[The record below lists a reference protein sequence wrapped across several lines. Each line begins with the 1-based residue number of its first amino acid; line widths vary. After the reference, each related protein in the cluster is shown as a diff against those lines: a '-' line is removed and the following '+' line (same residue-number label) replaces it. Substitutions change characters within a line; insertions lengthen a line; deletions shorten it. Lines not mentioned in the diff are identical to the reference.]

1 MSSKVQKRSA
11 ITRLLSLLGQPAHVY
26 EPATQIFV
34 DLNADRLAHDL
45 QLVAEGADRGGR
57 DRPPTAAQT
66 PDEIEHKIVE
76 RIEAHKQAS
85 HAIYLEHLLT
95 YDQRMSALNFE
106 ERFGIIRQSAPE
118 AVGEF
123 AAEAALGRDQLFAL
137 RRRLHENELERDQFR
152 AKHRIRRPARLATP
166 GKMLLKVGLLAI
178 LFVVEVTINGSFLA
192 KSNLGGLL
200 GGAVQAVSFAA
211 LNIIASFLFGLVP
224 IRLINRR
231 GIFLKLAGLVSAIV
245 YLIFAIVLNLT
256 LAHLREVPP
265 SINIDVGK
273 HVLTQMLTAPHVL
286 NDVNSWV
293 FFAVGLTFSLIA
305 AADGLLF
312 FDPYIGYAGIER
324 RWLEASRTYTE
335 RKTALIDDLRDIRDD
350 STDAMNQAASDLA
363 VRRSEYDAILQA
375 RLRLSQRFVEHQN
388 QLERTARSLIAI
400 YREANYRARTTP
412 PPDYF
417 ERSYVLDRIPSAI
430 EPKPADA
437 DRLEEKIDEAR
448 AILTK
453 QINAIHEAF
462 DFAARSYREIDDM
475 IPEVNNGSTQAPLSR

>member
-1 MSSKVQKRSA
+1 MSLKPQKRSA
-11 ITRLLSLLGQPAHVY
+11 ISRLVSLLGQPAHVY

-34 DLNADRLAHDL
+34 DLNADRLANEM
-45 QLVAEGADRGGR
+45 QLVAEGTDRGGR
-57 DRPPTAAQT
+57 DRPPETAQT

-85 HAIYLEHLLT
+85 HAIYLEHLHT

-106 ERFGIIRQSAPE
+106 ERFGIIRQAAPE

-137 RRRLHENELERDQFR
+137 RRRLYENELERDQFR
-152 AKHRIRRPARLATP
+152 DKHKIRRPARLATP
-166 GKMLLKVGLLAI
+166 GKLLLKVGLLAI
-178 LFVVEVTINGSFLA
+178 LFVVEVSINGSFLA

-231 GIFLKLAGLVSAIV
+231 NVLWKLVGLLSAIV
-245 YLIFAIVLNLT
+245 YLAFAIALNLT

-265 SINIDVGK
+265 SINVDVGRQ
-273 HVLTQMLTAPHVL
+273 VLNQLLTAPHVL
-286 NDVNSWV
+286 HDVNSWV
-293 FFAVGLTFSLIA
+293 FFAVGLTFSFIA

-324 RWLEASRTYTE
+324 RWLDASRHYTE
-335 RKTALIDDLRDIRDD
+335 RKTALVDDLRDIRDD
-350 STDAMNQAASDLA
+350 STDAMNQAANDLA
-363 VRRSEYDAILQA
+363 VRRSEYDAILQSRA
-375 RLRLSQRFVEHQN
+375 RLSQRFVEHQN
-388 QLERTARSLIAI
+388 QIERTGRSLTAI
-400 YREANYRARTTP
+400 YREANHKARTTP
-412 PPDYF
+412 PPAYF
-417 ERSYVLDRIPSAI
+417 EKPYTMERIPPSPETRSSNADELERKI
-430 EPKPADA
+430 E
-437 DRLEEKIDEAR
+437 EAR
-448 AILTK
+448 GILAK

-462 DFAARSYREIDDM
+462 DAAARSYREIDDM
-475 IPEVNNGSTQAPLSR
+475 IPEVNNGPTKTPVSR